1 MSVFKKRE
9 TIIQNIAYMGL
20 MAAINV
26 IFVVL
31 TTLVPVL
38 VFLIVFVLPLTSTIV
53 ALHCKKRYYP
63 IYAFATIGVCLLCTI
78 WKIDDTI
85 FYVIP
90 SIISGFIFAVM
101 AEKEVSAPWIIIA
114 TTLVQMAF
122 SLLSIPLIEW
132 MFGRDIVTTFAAIFK
147 LEDYQYLEY
156 VAPVFIFVL
165 SLIQSVLAFVVINE
179 EIKKFGYQIKETR
192 MLSFAMFSG
201 LFTSLLL
208 VIIFALTYKPL
219 SYTFLA
225 AATYFA
231 CIIIGGL
238 IDRKKIW
245 IYISLLTAIVVTL
258 FMFASL
264 YNFIPA
270 PLGLLLVGILY
281 LFVGIIGLIDNCLLK
296 RKNKD
301 TI

>member
-9 TIIQNIAYMGL
+9 TVIQNIAYMGL

-26 IFVVL
+26 IFVII
-31 TTLVPVL
+31 TTLLPVL
-38 VFLIVFVLPLTSTIV
+38 FFLIVFVLPLTSTIV

-63 IYAFATIGVCLLCTI
+63 IYAIATIGVCMLCTI

-114 TTLVQMAF
+114 TALVQMAF
-122 SLLSIPLIEW
+122 SLLSIPLIQL
-132 MFGRDIVTTFAAIFK
+132 MFGRDIVTTFAAVFH
-147 LEDYQYLEY
+147 LQDYQYLEY
-156 VAPVFIFVL
+156 AAPVFIFVL
-165 SLIQSVLAFVVINE
+165 SLIQSVLSFVIINE
-179 EIKKFGYQIKETR
+179 EIRKFGYQIRETR
-192 MLSFAMFSG
+192 MLSFAMISG

-208 VIIFALTYKPL
+208 VVIFALTYKPL

-225 AATYFA
+225 ISTFFG
-231 CIIIGGL
+231 CVIVGGL
-238 IDRKKIW
+238 FGKKKVW
-245 IYISLLTAIVVTL
+245 IYISLASSVIITL
-258 FMFASL
+258 FLFAAL
-264 YNFIPA
+264 YNYMPD
-270 PLGLLLVGILY
+270 PLGLLLVGIIFVL
-281 LFVGIIGLIDNCLLK
+281 VGIIALIDKCLLN